1 MTSSLNF
8 ATAKVLITGGSEGI
22 GRALAERFLAERA
35 TVLVT
40 GRNPDKLKNAG
51 RAFPQLSTCVSDIGN
66 PKERIALAEHIESV
80 LPGLNILVNNAGI
93 QRRVSLAAD
102 TAPWAERQI
111 EIDTLLSGPIHLN
124 SLLIPVMLKHRGPGL
139 IVNVTSGGAF
149 VPQVFAPIY
158 SACKAA
164 LHSYTV
170 TLRHALQETS
180 VGVVELIPPAVRTAL
195 GGAGMSH
202 GAPLVDFG
210 DQVFVTLRGGAE
222 SIGYGPTD
230 TAEFKHVVEITKPL
244 FLASSSRFPVSTYAQ
259 PTT

>member
-1 MTSSLNF
+1 MTSPLNF
-8 ATAKVLITGGSEGI
+8 ATAKILITGGSEGI
-22 GRALAERFLAERA
+22 GRALAERFLAEGA

-40 GRNPDKLKNAG
+40 GRNADKLKDA
-51 RAFPQLSTCVSDIGN
+51 AHTFPKLLTFVSDISN
-66 PKERIALAEHIESV
+66 SKERIALAEHVGSV
-80 LPGLNILVNNAGI
+80 LPGLNIIVNNAGI

-124 SLLIPVMLKHRGPGL
+124 ALLIPSMLKHGGPGL

-195 GGAGMSH
+195 AGAGTSH
-202 GAPLVDFG
+202 GVPLKDFS
-210 DQVFVTLRGGAE
+210 DQVFAALKAGAE
-222 SIGYGPTD
+222 SIGFGPTD
-230 TAEFKHVVEITKPL
+230 TAEFKQLVETAKSF
-244 FLASSSRFPVSTYAQ
+244 FLASSSRFPVRTYGDPAE
-259 PTT
+259 

>member
-1 MTSSLNF
+1 MASSFNF
-8 ATAKVLITGGSEGI
+8 ATARVLITGGSEGI
-22 GRALAERFLAERA
+22 GRALAERFLAEGA

-40 GRNPDKLKNAG
+40 GRNPDKLKNVA
-51 RAFPQLSTCVSDIGN
+51 RTFPQILTFVSDISN
-66 PKERIALAEHIESV
+66 PEERIALAEHVGSI

-102 TAPWAERQI
+102 AAPWAERQI

-124 SLLIPVMLKHRGPGL
+124 SLLIPLILRHGGAGL

-195 GGAGMSH
+195 PGSGMSH
-202 GAPLVDFG
+202 GVPLEDFS
-210 DQVFVTLRGGAE
+210 DRVFAALKSGTE
-222 SIGYGPTD
+222 SIGFGPTD
-230 TAEFKHVVEITKPL
+230 TAEFKQLVEITKPL
-244 FLASSSRFPVSTYAQ
+244 FVASSSRFPVRRYAD
-259 PTT
+259 PEE